1 MASAFCILLKLFD
14 YSFYVFTK
22 SQEFYFLYII
32 WRKNAYIIAAGKY
45 WRFYRLNI
53 LFCPFGINILFRSFF
68 FPKHC
73 NIAILAIGNTL
84 QPLKRFI
91 ISL

>member
-1 MASAFCILLKLFD
+1 MFMVSPFCILLKLFY

-22 SQEFYFLYII
+22 PQEFYFLYVI

-53 LFCPFGINILFRSFF
+53 LFCPIKINLLRRSRSI
-68 FPKHC
+68 PKHC
-73 NIAILAIGNTL
+73 NTAFLNISNIL
-84 QPLKRFI
+84 QPLNC
-91 ISL
+91 